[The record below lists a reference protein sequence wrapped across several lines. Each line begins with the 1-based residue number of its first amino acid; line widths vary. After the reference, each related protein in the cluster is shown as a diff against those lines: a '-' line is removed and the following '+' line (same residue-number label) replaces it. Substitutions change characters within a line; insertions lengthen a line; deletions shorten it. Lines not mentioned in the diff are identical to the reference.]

1 MLFYGAAAMGAMLA
15 GTGRVPK
22 VLSAPYTFV
31 MLNLAAAVALFRL
44 LAGYQTNLWEKT
56 ENLREASG

>member
-1 MLFYGAAAMGAMLA
+1 
-15 GTGRVPK
+15 
-22 VLSAPYTFV
+22 

-44 LAGYQTNLWEKT
+44 LAGNQTNLWEKA